1 MLSSNPVTRIR
12 PRDSGAATLHRILTH
27 LPHSFTPSWRAR
39 AHAGTVGVSLDGVM
53 MDVPV
58 NALVVA
64 AFFLI
69 VASGVRLANRF

>member
-1 MLSSNPVTRIR
+1 V
-12 PRDSGAATLHRILTH
+12 
-27 LPHSFTPSWRAR
+27 
-39 AHAGTVGVSLDGVM
+39 TVGVSLDGVM
-53 MDVPV
+53 MDVPL